1 MKSTS
6 EYDWHGHHIK
16 IQASASPQFL
26 WLDYKFDVKVDEEKV
41 NYLSRRSLTHSH
53 TSFTL
58 QHQGKS
64 LRGRVVSTGFPCAP
78 VISQSTIIDDTIVGH
93 SQLLVSKRFFTY
105 AFLSALAISL
115 QAL

>member
-16 IQASASPQFL
+16 IKASASPQYL
-26 WLDYKFDVKVDEEKV
+26 WLDYKFDVQVDEKKV
-41 NYLSRRSLTHSH
+41 SNLNNRSLTHSH

-58 QHQGKS
+58 QHHGRS
-64 LRGRVVSTGFPCAP
+64 LKGRVVSTGFPCSP
-78 VISQSTIIDDTIVGH
+78 VISQSTIVDDTILGH

-105 AFLSALAISL
+105 VFLSALAISL
-115 QAL
+115 QVL